1 MREIKNES
9 EFLPKPYLLHN
20 EIQHYKWGTKN
31 DKAFIPQFIGAAT
44 EKDLPYAELWMGAHP
59 KAPSQIEIDGDRYLL
74 NRLIEK
80 HPQEILGE
88 AVAGKF
94 NKKLPFLFKVLSA
107 NEALSIQAHPNKQQ
121 AEVLH
126 TLDPAHY
133 PDDNHKP
140 EIAIALDELLALAG
154 FQPISSLLGTFE
166 SYPEIATF
174 IGENIV
180 AEMRSVRNDSDEA
193 KTVVKKMFSS
203 LMHKSQ
209 THQEELLA
217 AIESLTTR
225 LSAKS
230 ELSKREE
237 LFFEL
242 RKIYPGADSGLF
254 SLFILNLIR
263 LKKGE
268 AVFLNAGIPHAY
280 LKGNIV
286 ECMAN
291 SDNVVRAGLTPKFQ
305 DVKTL
310 VDILTYETAPITIQ
324 AASRN
329 KYDTPVPEFAIEQI
343 KLGAAE
349 IETVEATSIQ
359 FLLIVDGRV
368 SIQWENETADY
379 QKGQAVL
386 IPASLKRYHLKSSG
400 NTNLFMVQVP

>member
-1 MREIKNES
+1 MKNES
-9 EFLPKPYLLHN
+9 GFLPKPYLLHN
-20 EIQHYKWGTKN
+20 EIQNYKWGTKN
-31 DKAFIPQFIGAAT
+31 DKAFIPRFIGIAT

-59 KAPSQIEIDGDRYLL
+59 KAPSRIEIDGERYLL

-80 HPQEILGE
+80 YPLEILGE

-94 NKKLPFLFKVLSA
+94 DKKLPFLFKVLSA

-121 AEVLH
+121 AAALH
-126 TLDPAHY
+126 TLDPEHY

-154 FQPISSLLGTFE
+154 FQPISTLLTVFQR
-166 SYPEIATF
+166 YPEIAAF
-174 IGENIV
+174 IGEDIV
-180 AEMRSVRNDSDEA
+180 AEMRKVRNDSPEA
-193 KTVVKKMFSS
+193 SEIVKRMFSA
-203 LMHKSQ
+203 LMYKSQ
-209 THQEELLA
+209 THKEALLA
-217 AIESLTTR
+217 AIESLSNR
-225 LSAKS
+225 LTEKGGLS
-230 ELSKREE
+230 EREKI
-237 LFFEL
+237 FFEL
-242 RKIYPGADSGLF
+242 RETYPGADSGLF
-254 SLFILNLIR
+254 SLFLLNLIR

-310 VDILTYETAPITIQ
+310 VDILTYETTPITIQ

-343 KLGAAE
+343 KLDAE
-349 IETVEATSIQ
+349 AIKTVEATSIQ
-359 FLLIVDGRV
+359 FLLIVDGGV
-368 SIQWENETADY
+368 SIQWKNETVDF

-386 IPASLKRYHLKSSG
+386 IPASLKRYHLKSAG
-400 NTNLFMVQVP
+400 KANLFLVQVP